1 MRNGF
6 ENPQSAIRIPK
17 FEISNGGIKVS
28 KIICSAAIRG
38 AHKIVAKAEEKYQA
52 ALERWGPD
60 QPLGFPNTAYYLP
73 IIYGIL
79 GIPVAKLADVK
90 QVLDKC
96 NSLLPALVSDKVWLP
111 YLAPTLEAGMATFF
125 AEEIIEAIRYLEAPD
140 FYTKQED
147 PLENNI
153 WLGAADDI
161 ILRKRGVEFV
171 DGTAPGF
178 AAILGAPPT
187 KEIAAQIARELQEKN
202 LYVFMCS
209 DNNGVRMSEQLVEAG
224 VQIGWPTRLVSFGDD
239 YTATVFAMGFATRA
253 AMSFGGIKPGDFR
266 GNLIYNKNRI
276 FAFALPL
283 GPVSDE
289 WYANAAGAINWG
301 FPVIADTPIPEI
313 LPTGI
318 CTYEH
323 VVSNIPHDQIVQRA
337 VEVRGLKVTV
347 SKIDIPVAYGPA
359 FEGERIRK
367 DDLYLECGG
376 GKTKGVEL
384 TITRDMDDVEDGR
397 VEMIGPDLDAMKSGS
412 RLPFAMLIEVAG
424 RGMQEDFEPI
434 LERQIHHLV
443 NYAQGIMHIGQRNM
457 MWLRVGTAAVD
468 KGFRLKDLGKI
479 MHAKYHQEFGAI
491 VDKVQVKIYTEE
503 PKVDEVM
510 ALAKNVYSARDRRVE
525 GMTDE
530 TEDTFYSCTLCQSFA
545 PNHVC
550 FITPE
555 RAGMCGAYNW
565 LDGKASFEI
574 NPTGPNQPIIK
585 GECTDPL
592 LGKWKGTDEF
602 VFKASRQNVP
612 TVSAYSL
619 VHDPM
624 TACGCFECIATIMP
638 LCNGVMVVNRDY
650 IGMTPCGMKFTTL
663 AGTVGGGQVTPG
675 FLGVSKL
682 FIASK
687 KFILAEGGLKRV
699 VWLPQALKKE
709 LEEKIRKRG
718 EELGIPNLYDMI
730 ADETNGTTEEE
741 IFPFLE
747 SVGHPALTMESIL

>member
-1 MRNGF
+1 M
-6 ENPQSAIRIPK
+6 
-17 FEISNGGIKVS
+17 S

-38 AHKIVAKAEEKYQA
+38 AHKIIERAEKKYA
-52 ALERWGPD
+52 EALEKWGPD
-60 QPLGFPNTAYYLP
+60 QEVGFPNTAYYLP

-79 GIPVAKLADVK
+79 GIPVSKLSDMK

-96 NSLLPALVSDKVWLP
+96 HSLLPPLVSDKVWLP

-125 AEEIIEAIRYLEAPD
+125 AEEIIEAIRYLEEPD
-140 FYTKQED
+140 CYTKQED
-147 PLENNI
+147 PLANNI

-178 AAILGAPPT
+178 AAILGAPPN
-187 KEIAAQIARELQEKN
+187 KEIAANIARELQEKN

-224 VQIGWPTRLVSFGDD
+224 VQIGWPTRLVSFGTD
-239 YTATVFAMGFATRA
+239 YTATVFAMGFATRV
-253 AMSFGGIKPGDFR
+253 AMSFGGVKPGDFR
-266 GNLIYNKNRI
+266 GNLIYNKNRV
-276 FAFALPL
+276 FAFAMPL

-301 FPVIADTPIPEI
+301 FPTIADTPIPEI

-323 VVSNIPHDQIVQRA
+323 VVSNVPHDEIVQRA
-337 VEVRGLKVTV
+337 VEVRGLKVTI

-384 TITRDMDDVEDGR
+384 TISRDMDEVEDGY
-397 VEMIGPDLDAMKSGS
+397 VEMTGPDLDGVKEGS

-424 RGMQEDFEPI
+424 RQMQEDFEPI

-443 NYAQGIMHIGQRNM
+443 NYAQGIMHIGQRNI
-457 MWLRVGTAAVD
+457 MWLRVGKAAVE

-491 VDKVQVKIYTEE
+491 VDKVQVKIYTDEA
-503 PKVDEVM
+503 KVDEVM
-510 ALAKNVYSARDRRVE
+510 EMARKVYSARDKRVE

-530 TEDTFYSCTLCQSFA
+530 SEEIFYSCTLCQSFA
-545 PNHVC
+545 PQHVC
-550 FITPE
+550 VITPE
-555 RAGMCGAYNW
+555 RTGMCGAYNW
-565 LDGKASFEI
+565 LDGKASYEI
-574 NPTGPNQPIIK
+574 NPTGPNQPIPK
-585 GECTDPL
+585 RECIDPV

-602 VFKASRQNVP
+602 VFKASRQKVQ

-624 TACGCFECIATIMP
+624 TACGCFECIATILP
-638 LCNGVMVVNRDY
+638 LCNGVMIVNRDY
-650 IGMTPCGMKFTTL
+650 LGMTPSGMKFTTM
-663 AGTVGGGQVTPG
+663 AGMVGGGQVTPG
-675 FLGVSKL
+675 FLGVSKH
-682 FIASK
+682 FIASR

-699 VWLPQALKKE
+699 VWMPQMLKKE
-709 LEEKIRKRG
+709 LEDKLRKRG
-718 EELGIPNLYDMI
+718 EELGIPNLIDMI
-730 ADETNGTTEEE
+730 ADETKGATEEE
-741 IFPFLE
+741 ILPFLE
-747 SVGHPALTMESIL
+747 EVGHPALTMESIL